1 MSDSDHRPIIQI
13 RHLVKVY
20 GYLPVLK
27 QLDLDIARGQF
38 VALLGANGSGKSTL
52 LRLISG
58 LLKPTSGD
66 IEVGGWQMPHEAAQV
81 RAQIGMVSHKPLL
94 YDNLTARENLQF
106 YARIYNLGAAESHAR
121 INSLLERVGLKKR
134 ADTLVRTYSR
144 GMQQRLSIAR
154 ALLPDPHVLLFDEPH
169 TGLDQAASATLDT
182 LLREAHQAGHT
193 IIMTSHELERAAKL
207 AERAIILQRG
217 SIVYD
222 AAPPADLPALFAQ
235 LTGTS
240 ATP

>member
-1 MSDSDHRPIIQI
+1 MSETDTRPIIQI
-13 RHLVKVY
+13 RKLVKTY

-58 LLKPTSGD
+58 LLKPTAGS
-66 IEVGGWQMPHEAAQV
+66 IAVGGWQMPHEAAQV

-106 YARIYNLGAAESHAR
+106 YARIYNINAAETQQR
-121 INSLLERVGLKKR
+121 INDLLERVGLKKR

-154 ALLPDPHVLLFDEPH
+154 ALLPEPHVLLFDEPH
-169 TGLDQAASATLDT
+169 TGLDQAASATLDI

-193 IIMTSHELERAAKL
+193 IVMTTHELERAAKL

-217 SIVYD
+217 GIVYD
-222 AAPPADLPALFAQ
+222 DRPTTDLPALFAQ
-235 LTGTS
+235 LTGTT
-240 ATP
+240 AAP